1 MMLGNPFS
9 LEGKTVLITGGSSG
23 IGANT
28 AISCSQFGATIIL
41 TGRNEEKLCSV
52 YQQLSGQGHIKIV
65 CDLCSPEDV
74 ERLCEMTP
82 VLDGMVFCAGITR
95 TIPVKRIK
103 KSDIDD
109 IFTTNILSP
118 IEIVNQLVKL
128 KKVNKNGSIV
138 FISSI
143 SSSYA
148 DMGNSVYAATKGGLI
163 SFSRVLALELAPKGI
178 RANCVRPG
186 FVAGT
191 GMTGS
196 LDRLTEEQIEMERQR
211 YPLGFG
217 ETSDIANGIIYLLS
231 DASKWVTGT
240 SLTIDGG
247 ITLK

>member
-1 MMLGNPFS
+1 MLNNPFS
-9 LEGKTVLITGGSSG
+9 LAGKTILITGGSSG
-23 IGANT
+23 IGAST
-28 AISCSQFGATIIL
+28 AIACAQFGASVVIS
-41 TGRNEEKLCSV
+41 GRNKEKLDMV
-52 YQQLSGQGHIKIV
+52 YGQLEGDGHVSIV
-65 CDLCSPEDV
+65 CDLCATEDV
-74 ERLCEMTP
+74 NNLCEQVP
-82 VLDGMVFCAGITR
+82 NLDGIVFCAGITR

-103 KSDIDD
+103 KTDIDD

-118 IEIVNQLVKL
+118 IEIVNQLVKQ
-128 KKVNKNGSIV
+128 KKINKNGSIV

-178 RANCVRPG
+178 RANCIRPG
-186 FVAGT
+186 FIAGT

-217 ETSDIANGIIYLLS
+217 ETSDISNGIIYLLS
-231 DASKWVTGT
+231 DASRWVTGS

>member
-1 MMLGNPFS
+1 MANPFS
-9 LEGKTVLITGGSSG
+9 LEGKSILITGASSG
-23 IGANT
+23 IGAAT
-28 AISCSQFGATIIL
+28 AMECAKHGARLVIS
-41 TGRNEEKLCSV
+41 GRNPKKLNAIFAK
-52 YQQLSGQGHIKIV
+52 LEGEGHLAIP
-65 CDLCSPEDV
+65 CDLCKPEDV
-74 ERLCEMTP
+74 EALSNQIP
-82 VLDGMVFCAGITR
+82 AVDGLAFCAGITR

-109 IFTTNILSP
+109 IFATNLTSP
-118 IEIVNQLVKL
+118 IEIVNSLVKQ
-128 KKVNKNGSIV
+128 KKVNKGGSVV

-148 DMGNSVYAATKGGLI
+148 DMGNSVYAATKGGII

-178 RANCVRPG
+178 RANCIRPG

-191 GMTGS
+191 GMTEGLS
-196 LDRLTEEQIEMERQR
+196 RLSEEQIDAERQR

-217 ETSDIANGIIYLLS
+217 ETSDIANGIVYLLS

-240 SLTIDGG
+240 TLTIDGG

>member
-1 MMLGNPFS
+1 MGNQFS
-9 LEGKTVLITGGSSG
+9 LEGKTILVTGASSG
-23 IGANT
+23 IGAAT
-28 AISCSQFGATIIL
+28 AIECSLQGAKLVI
-41 TGRNEEKLCSV
+41 TGRNQDRLNAVLAKLFGEGHIAIPCDMCNPEDIDSLCSQIPLV
-52 YQQLSGQGHIKIV
+52 
-65 CDLCSPEDV
+65 
-74 ERLCEMTP
+74 
-82 VLDGMVFCAGITR
+82 DGIAFCAGITR

-103 KSDIDD
+103 KGDIDD
-109 IFTTNILSP
+109 ILATNLTSP
-118 IEIVNQLVKL
+118 IEIVNSLVKQ
-128 KKVNKNGSIV
+128 KKVNKGGSIV

-148 DMGNSVYAATKGGLI
+148 DMGNSVYAATKGGII

-191 GMTGS
+191 GMTEGLS
-196 LDRLTEEQIEMERQR
+196 RLSEEQIEAERQK

-240 SLTIDGG
+240 TLTIDGG

>member
-1 MMLGNPFS
+1 MANPFS
-9 LEGKTVLITGGSSG
+9 LGGKTILLTGASSG
-23 IGANT
+23 IGAATAKECARQGAIVVITGRNQERLNAVLQQLEGSGHI
-28 AISCSQFGATIIL
+28 AISCDMCNPA
-41 TGRNEEKLCSV
+41 
-52 YQQLSGQGHIKIV
+52 
-65 CDLCSPEDV
+65 DV
-74 ERLCEMTP
+74 ESLCGQLP
-82 VLDGMVFCAGITR
+82 ALDGMAFCAGITR

-103 KSDIDD
+103 KEDIND
-109 IFTTNILSP
+109 IFSTNLTSP
-118 IEIVNQLVKL
+118 IEIVNSLVKQ
-128 KKVNKNGSIV
+128 KKVNRGGSIV

-148 DMGNSVYAATKGGLI
+148 DMGNSVYAATKGGII
-163 SFSRVLALELAPKGI
+163 SFSRVLALELASKGI

-191 GMTGS
+191 GMTEGLS
-196 LDRLTEEQIEMERQR
+196 RLSEEQIDLERQK

-240 SLTIDGG
+240 TLTIDGG

>member
-1 MMLGNPFS
+1 MKLTSPFS
-9 LEGKTVLITGGSSG
+9 IEGKTILITGGSSG
-23 IGANT
+23 IGAST
-28 AISCSQFGATIIL
+28 AIACSEQGASVII
-41 TGRNEEKLCSV
+41 TGRNEEKLKAV
-52 YQQLSGQGHIKIV
+52 YNQLYGDRHKLIV
-65 CDLCSPEDV
+65 CDLCNPDNVNELCTQLPE
-74 ERLCEMTP
+74 
-82 VLDGMVFCAGITR
+82 LDGMVFCAGITR

-103 KSDIDD
+103 STDIDD

-118 IEIVNQLVKL
+118 IQIVNNLVKN
-128 KKVNKNGSIV
+128 KRINKNGSIV

-163 SFSRVLALELAPKGI
+163 SFSRVLALELASKGI
-178 RANCVRPG
+178 RSNCIRPG

-191 GMTGS
+191 GMTES
-196 LDRLTEEQIEMERQR
+196 LNRLTEEQIEMERQR

-240 SLTIDGG
+240 TLTIDGG

>member
-1 MMLGNPFS
+1 MNQFS
-9 LEGKTVLITGGSSG
+9 LAGKTILITGASSG
-23 IGANT
+23 IGAAT
-28 AISCSQFGATIIL
+28 AIECAKQGAKVVV
-41 TGRNEEKLCSV
+41 TGRNAEKLTSV
-52 YQQLSGQGHIKIV
+52 YEQLEREGHIAIP
-65 CDLCSPEDV
+65 CDMCNPDDVQSLCDQIP
-74 ERLCEMTP
+74 T
-82 VLDGMVFCAGITR
+82 LDGIAFCAGITR

-103 KSDIDD
+103 KEDISDI
-109 IFTTNILSP
+109 FATNLISP
-118 IEIVNQLVKL
+118 IEIVNQLVKQ
-128 KKVNKNGSIV
+128 KKVNKGGSIV

-191 GMTGS
+191 GMTEGLS
-196 LDRLTEEQIEMERQR
+196 RLSEEQIQLERQK

-217 ETSDIANGIIYLLS
+217 ETGDIANGIIYLLS

-240 SLTIDGG
+240 TLTIDGG

>member
-1 MMLGNPFS
+1 METELFS
-9 LEGKTVLITGGSSG
+9 LDGKIVLVTGASSG
-23 IGANT
+23 IGATT
-28 AISCSQFGATIIL
+28 ALACAKYGATVFI
-41 TGRNEEKLCSV
+41 TGRNSEKLSSVYSQIRGGSPSCDMCNPKDVEKLCKE
-52 YQQLSGQGHIKIV
+52 L
-65 CDLCSPEDV
+65 PA
-74 ERLCEMTP
+74 
-82 VLDGMVFCAGITR
+82 LDGIAFCAGITR

-109 IFTTNILSP
+109 ILTTNLTSP
-118 IEIVNQLVKL
+118 IEIVNSLVKQ
-128 KKVNKNGSIV
+128 KKINKGGSVV

-143 SSSYA
+143 SSEYA
-148 DMGNSVYAATKGGLI
+148 DIGNSVYAASKGGII
-163 SFSRVLALELAPKGI
+163 SFSRVLALELASKGI

-191 GMTGS
+191 GMTEGLS
-196 LDRLTEEQIEMERQR
+196 RLTEEQIEEERKR

-240 SLTIDGG
+240 TLTIDGG

>member
-1 MMLGNPFS
+1 MGNQFS
-9 LEGKTVLITGGSSG
+9 LEGKTVLVTGASSG
-23 IGANT
+23 IGAAT
-28 AISCSQFGATIIL
+28 AIECSHQRAKLVI
-41 TGRNEEKLCSV
+41 TGRNQERLNAVLEKL
-52 YQQLSGQGHIKIV
+52 SGEGHIAIP
-65 CDLCSPEDV
+65 CDMCNPEDIDSLCSQISV
-74 ERLCEMTP
+74 
-82 VLDGMVFCAGITR
+82 VDGMAFCAGITR

-103 KSDIDD
+103 KGDIDD
-109 IFTTNILSP
+109 IFATNLTSP
-118 IEIVNQLVKL
+118 IEIVNSLVRQ
-128 KKVNKNGSIV
+128 KKVNKGGSIV

-148 DMGNSVYAATKGGLI
+148 DMGNSVYAATKGGII
-163 SFSRVLALELAPKGI
+163 SFSKVLALELASKGI

-191 GMTGS
+191 GMTEGLS
-196 LDRLTEEQIEMERQR
+196 RLSQEQIEAERQK

-240 SLTIDGG
+240 TLTIDGG

>member
-1 MMLGNPFS
+1 MNQFS
-9 LEGKTVLITGGSSG
+9 LTDKTILITGASSG
-23 IGANT
+23 IGAAT
-28 AISCSQFGATIIL
+28 AIACSRLGAQLIIS
-41 TGRNEEKLCSV
+41 GRNAEKLSAV
-52 YQQLSGQGHIKIV
+52 YAQLEGEGHVAIA
-65 CDLCSPEDV
+65 CDMCHAEEIQSLCDQLPS
-74 ERLCEMTP
+74 
-82 VLDGMVFCAGITR
+82 LDGMAFCAGITR
-95 TIPVKRIK
+95 TIPIKRIK
-103 KSDIDD
+103 KEDITD
-109 IFTTNILSP
+109 IFATNLTSP
-118 IEIVNQLVKL
+118 IEIVNQIVKQ
-128 KKVNKNGSIV
+128 KKVNKGGSIV

-163 SFSRVLALELAPKGI
+163 SFSRVLALELASKGI

-191 GMTGS
+191 GMTEGLS
-196 LDRLTEEQIEMERQR
+196 RLSEDQIQLERQK

-240 SLTIDGG
+240 TLTIDGG

>member
-1 MMLGNPFS
+1 MNQFS
-9 LEGKTVLITGGSSG
+9 LANKTILITGASSG
-23 IGANT
+23 IGAAT
-28 AISCSQFGATIIL
+28 AIECAKQGANVVIS
-41 TGRNEEKLCSV
+41 GRNSEKLSAI
-52 YQQLSGQGHIKIV
+52 YEQLVGEGHISIA
-65 CDLCSPEDV
+65 CDMCNPDDVQMLCDQLPA
-74 ERLCEMTP
+74 
-82 VLDGMVFCAGITR
+82 LDGMVFCAGITR

-103 KSDIDD
+103 KEDISDI
-109 IFTTNILSP
+109 FSTNLTSP
-118 IEIVNQLVKL
+118 IEIVNQLVKQ
-128 KKVNKNGSIV
+128 KKVNKGGSIV

-163 SFSRVLALELAPKGI
+163 SFSRVLALELASKGV

-191 GMTGS
+191 GMTEGLS
-196 LDRLTEEQIEMERQR
+196 KLSEEQIEMERKK

-240 SLTIDGG
+240 TLTIDGG

>member
-1 MMLGNPFS
+1 MSDNQFS
-9 LEGKTVLITGGSSG
+9 LEGKTLFITGASSG
-23 IGANT
+23 IGAAT
-28 AISCSQFGATIIL
+28 AIACANQGAKVVV
-41 TGRNEEKLCSV
+41 TGRNQERLQSVLDQLEGEGHLAIACDMCS
-52 YQQLSGQGHIKIV
+52 S
-65 CDLCSPEDV
+65 EDV
-74 ERLCEMTP
+74 ALLSNQLP
-82 VLDGMVFCAGITR
+82 ALDGMVFCAGITR

-103 KSDIDD
+103 KEDISDI
-109 IFTTNILSP
+109 FATNLISP
-118 IEIVNQLVKL
+118 IEIVNQLVKQ
-128 KKVNKNGSIV
+128 KKVNKGGSIV

-163 SFSRVLALELAPKGI
+163 SFSRVLALELAPKGV

-191 GMTGS
+191 GMTEGLS
-196 LDRLTEEQIEMERQR
+196 RLSEDQIELERQK

-240 SLTIDGG
+240 TLTIDGG

>member
-1 MMLGNPFS
+1 MSMNQFS
-9 LEGKTVLITGGSSG
+9 LEGKTILITGASSG
-23 IGANT
+23 IGAAT
-28 AISCSQFGATIIL
+28 AIACASQGAKLVI
-41 TGRNEEKLCSV
+41 TGRNADKLAAV
-52 YQQLSGQGHIKIV
+52 YTQ
-65 CDLCSPEDV
+65 
-74 ERLCEMTP
+74 
-82 VLDGMVFCAGITR
+82 LDGEGHSSIACDMCNSDDVQSLCNHLPSLDGIAFCAGITR

-103 KSDIDD
+103 KEDISDI
-109 IFTTNILSP
+109 FATNLTSP
-118 IEIVNQLVKL
+118 IEIVNQLVKQ
-128 KKVNKNGSIV
+128 KKVNKGGSIV

-163 SFSRVLALELAPKGI
+163 SFSRVLALELASKGV

-191 GMTGS
+191 GMTEG
-196 LDRLTEEQIEMERQR
+196 LNRLSDEQIEMERKR

-231 DASKWVTGT
+231 DASKWVTGI

>member
-1 MMLGNPFS
+1 MTAINPFS
-9 LEGKTVLITGGSSG
+9 LEGKTILITGGSSG
-23 IGANT
+23 LGAAT
-28 AISCSQFGATIIL
+28 AIACSQLGASVVIS
-41 TGRNEEKLCSV
+41 GRNEEKLDTV
-52 YQQLSGQGHIKIV
+52 YKQLNGSGHLEIV
-65 CDLCSPEDV
+65 CDLCTPQDV
-74 ERLCEMTP
+74 EKLCDQTP
-82 VLDGMVFCAGITR
+82 TLDGMVFCAGITR

-103 KSDIDD
+103 KDDIDD

-118 IEIVNQLVKL
+118 IEIVNQLVKQ
-128 KKVNKNGSIV
+128 KKINKNGSIV

-231 DASKWVTGT
+231 DASRWVTGT